1 MSIEV
6 INRNTIYH
14 GRAFNV
20 RRDEVRMHNHTVSL
34 DVIEHIGAVT
44 ILPLDINER
53 ILFVRQYRHATGKE
67 LLELPAGTLDPAELP
82 ETCALREIRE
92 ETGYAAGK
100 LIKIGEFFLAP
111 GYSTEYMHVY
121 LATDL
126 YSDPLPGDE
135 DEFISL
141 ELIPIKQA
149 YEMALNGDLQDGKS
163 LAALLLAQPIIFK
176 TKNPSIKRDSSKKN
190 ILPGAL

>member
-1 MSIEV
+1 MTIEI

-20 RRDEVRMHNHTVSL
+20 RRDEVRIQDHTASL
-34 DVIEHIGAVT
+34 DIIEHVGAVT
-44 ILPLDINER
+44 ILPLDIDGR
-53 ILFVRQYRHATGKE
+53 ILFIRQYRHATGKE
-67 LLELPAGTLDPAELP
+67 LLELPAGTLDPSELP
-82 ETCALREIRE
+82 ENCALREIRE

-121 LATDL
+121 LASDL
-126 YSDPLPGDE
+126 HLDPLPGDE

-141 ELIPIKQA
+141 EPIPIKQA
-149 YEMALNGDLQDGKS
+149 YDMALNGELQDGKS
-163 LAALLLAQPIIFK
+163 LAALLLAQPMIYK
-176 TKNPSIKRDSSKKN
+176 T
-190 ILPGAL
+190 

>member
-1 MSIEV
+1 MPIEV

-20 RRDEVRMHNHTVSL
+20 RRDEVRMQNQNTVYL
-34 DVIEHIGAVT
+34 DIIEHIGAVT
-44 ILPLDINER
+44 ILPLDIDGR
-53 ILFVRQYRHATGKE
+53 ILFIRQYRHATGKE

-82 ETCALREIRE
+82 EHCALREIRE

-100 LIKIGEFFLAP
+100 LIKVGEFFLAP

-121 LATDL
+121 LASDL
-126 YSDPLPGDE
+126 RLDPLPGDE

-141 ELIPIKQA
+141 EPIPIKQA
-149 YEMALNGDLQDGKS
+149 YDMALNGELQDGKS
-163 LAALLLAQPIIFK
+163 LAALLLAQPMIYK
-176 TKNPSIKRDSSKKN
+176 T
-190 ILPGAL
+190 